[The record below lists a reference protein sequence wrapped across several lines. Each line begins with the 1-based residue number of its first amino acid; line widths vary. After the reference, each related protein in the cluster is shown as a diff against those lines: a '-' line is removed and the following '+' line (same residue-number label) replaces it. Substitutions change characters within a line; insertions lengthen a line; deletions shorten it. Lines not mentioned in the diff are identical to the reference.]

1 MSSLGLSIGIIG
13 LPNAGKST
21 LFNALT
27 QGSASVA
34 NYPFTTID
42 PNVGIAPVPDSRL
55 DAIADIMRIER
66 RIPTRVEFVDIAGLV
81 RGASQGEGLGNQFLG
96 HIRNVDALIM
106 VIRTFQNPQ
115 VPHVHQRIIPI
126 EDIEIIN
133 LELAL
138 SDMATVDRRLE
149 EAKTAAK
156 GKKEASGNLD
166 LLERLS
172 RHLGEGKPVRTM
184 ELTEEER
191 EAVGQLSLLT
201 DKPML
206 YLVNT
211 GEEDLTSQE
220 SPDGSLEDKAQAEG
234 APLIR
239 LCASLEETLA
249 QWPYHEASAYRRE
262 LGLQGS
268 GLDRV
273 VKESYHLL
281 DLITFFTTTGGKEV
295 RAWTLR
301 RGWTA
306 EQAAGRIHTDMQ
318 KGFIR
323 AEVIRS
329 EDLLSAGSTTAVRDR
344 GLMSLEGRGYVVQDG
359 DVIHI
364 RFSPP

>member
-27 QGSASVA
+27 KGNASVA

-42 PNVGIAPVPDSRL
+42 PNVGIAPVPDPRL
-55 DAIADIMRIER
+55 DAIADIMGIER

-96 HIRNVDALIM
+96 HIRNVDALMM
-106 VIRTFQNPQ
+106 VIRSFRDPQ
-115 VPHVHQRIIPI
+115 VSHVHQRIVPT

-138 SDMATVDRRLE
+138 SDLATVDRRLE
-149 EAKTAAK
+149 DGKTATK
-156 GKKEASGNLD
+156 GKKEASGNLS

-172 RHLGEGKPVRTM
+172 RHLGEGQPVRTI

-191 EAVGQLSLLT
+191 EAVQPLNLLT

-206 YLVNT
+206 YLVNM
-211 GEEDLTSQE
+211 GEDDLTKKE
-220 SPDGSLEDKAQAEG
+220 RPEGELENRAKAEG

-239 LCASLEETLA
+239 LCASLEETLS
-249 QWPYHEASAYRRE
+249 QWPHDEALAYRQE

-268 GLDRV
+268 GLDKV
-273 VKESYHLL
+273 IQESYRLL

-318 KGFIR
+318 QGFIR

-329 EDLLSAGSTTAVRDR
+329 EDLQSAGSTAAARDR
-344 GLMSLEGRGYVVQDG
+344 GLMTLEGRGYIVQDG

>member
-27 QGSASVA
+27 KGSASVA

-42 PNVGIAPVPDSRL
+42 PNVGIALVPDPRL
-55 DAIADIMRIER
+55 DAIADIMGIER
-66 RIPTRVEFVDIAGLV
+66 RLPTRVEFVDIAGLV

-106 VIRTFQNPQ
+106 VIRCFQDPQ
-115 VPHVHQRIIPI
+115 IPHISPKIAPA
-126 EDIEIIN
+126 EDVEIIN

-138 SDMATVDRRLE
+138 ADLATVDRRLE
-149 EAKTAAK
+149 EAKAAAK
-156 GKKEASGNLD
+156 GKKEEAGNLA

-172 RHLGEGKPVRTM
+172 RHLGEGRPVRTM
-184 ELTEEER
+184 TPPKEEKET
-191 EAVGQLSLLT
+191 VQQLNLLT
-201 DKPML
+201 DKPIL
-206 YLVNT
+206 YLANM
-211 GEEDLTSQE
+211 GEEDLTSKEGQLRE
-220 SPDGSLEDKAQAEG
+220 PDRTAQAED

-239 LCASLEETLA
+239 LCASLEETLT
-249 QWPYHEASAYRRE
+249 QSPHEEAIAYRHE
-262 LGLQGS
+262 LGVQGS

-273 VKESYHLL
+273 IREGYRLL

-306 EQAAGRIHTDMQ
+306 WQAASRIHTDMQ

-323 AEVIRS
+323 AEVMPS
-329 EDLLSAGSTTAVRDR
+329 EDLLSAGSMAAARDR
-344 GLMSLEGRGYVVQDG
+344 GLVRLEGRGYIVQDG